1 MPKRINKGHKT
12 QSKTFLPAAPVF
24 VDTNSSPISEPV
36 LIEDVLLSG
45 APHSLQKVAFFQ
57 ILRSTFST
65 EHIYYLSFL
74 YYSLSLFDFRSA
86 MVAECVASSDGIMA
100 LRTQSSRLVRG
111 YILNLCRRR
120 NFRAA
125 GVTERCVK
133 RNISTAIGAFRHPF
147 YLLDVFLC
155 TPIFQRSASLFF
167 VCVQFPRPADQFY
180 DAHSMLARS
189 QCKAGQSAFPFR
201 K

>member
-1 MPKRINKGHKT
+1 
-12 QSKTFLPAAPVF
+12 
-24 VDTNSSPISEPV
+24 
-36 LIEDVLLSG
+36 
-45 APHSLQKVAFFQ
+45 
-57 ILRSTFST
+57 
-65 EHIYYLSFL
+65 
-74 YYSLSLFDFRSA
+74 

-147 YLLDVFLC
+147 YLLDVFFALQYFSVQRAYFLYAFNFLALRINFMMLIVC
-155 TPIFQRSASLFF
+155 LPDLNVKLGNLLFLFGNDTIQPCNISEIFTCCATPCPAPESFSPIFSKIDILFPPIFSLF
-167 VCVQFPRPADQFY
+167 Q
-180 DAHSMLARS
+180 
-189 QCKAGQSAFPFR
+189 
-201 K
+201 